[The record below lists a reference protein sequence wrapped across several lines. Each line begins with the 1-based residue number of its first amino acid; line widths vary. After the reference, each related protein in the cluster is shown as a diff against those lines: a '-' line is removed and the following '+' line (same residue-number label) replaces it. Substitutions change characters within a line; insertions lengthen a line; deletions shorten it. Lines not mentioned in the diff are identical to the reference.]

1 MRTRRQSIIFALIAT
16 FIGLAL
22 FFYDDV
28 LDHTDQLGTTLHQ
41 VTMSIEFLLLGPGM
55 GLLAFSVCEYLRLVN
70 ERLRIEREQA
80 RHKRFMLLGR
90 IAASVAHEVRNPLH
104 NLRLLLDEKRLS
116 NTADNP
122 VLDARVQANL
132 ERINRAVELVYQL
145 ANPTTPPAEVEVGAD
160 VNVLVREAVTAITQN
175 GTANIS
181 THFATGPAL
190 TACPAVVVRIGL
202 DNLLRNAVTASVKD
216 VSVNVRANGETW
228 DVEIRNPGT
237 LPTEVLHDDDE
248 DASTLVPSVNG
259 LGLGLFITRR
269 LVSNAGGSLK
279 LHQVDGYVSAIM
291 RFPRWVAPT

>member
-41 VTMSIEFLLLGPGM
+41 VTMLIEFLLLGPGM

-122 VLDARVQANL
+122 
-132 ERINRAVELVYQL
+132 
-145 ANPTTPPAEVEVGAD
+145 TTPPAEVEVGAD

-190 TACPAVVVRIGL
+190 IACPSVVVRIGL

-269 LVSNAGGSLK
+269 LVGNAGGSLN